1 MGPLRRT
8 TLLALAGALLAA
20 APAAATVTPIET
32 TDAPTP
38 VSADGQTAVFS
49 VRESSSALYFLA
61 VSENGGPARGLG
73 LPPRPVPFDAD
84 IGPDGA
90 GGLAI
95 VYSRCARESGGRGV
109 DRGCD
114 LYRYRLTTGVEQRIA
129 GAGGAGTSEQHPAI
143 SGSTIVFAQTRDD
156 APGAAPRVLL
166 RDLTWPRSRASKEL
180 PGVPAR
186 VCTPSAVRGKPTCRT
201 TRARRVTA
209 LDLSNRHVALAV
221 AYDAG
226 ADAPDTEIRIA
237 TRDGRHAR
245 RLAHVSPGISGQQLI
260 GPSLDGDFV
269 FWARTCGG
277 DPSGCPDTT
286 SGAFRHRI
294 GTGRFW
300 LAGFTRRLT
309 GFAATGA
316 RRAYEVRAPEM
327 PGGYCGNSLPAP
339 RATCQVVLD
348 DALPSFRPLAEPPR

>member
-1 MGPLRRT
+1 MSLLRRT

-20 APAAATVTPIET
+20 APAAATVTPIQT

-90 GGLAI
+90 
-95 VYSRCARESGGRGV
+95 
-109 DRGCD
+109 
-114 LYRYRLTTGVEQRIA
+114 
-129 GAGGAGTSEQHPAI
+129 
-143 SGSTIVFAQTRDD
+143 
-156 APGAAPRVLL
+156 PRVLL
-166 RDLTWPRSRASKEL
+166 RDLKWPRSRASKEL

-186 VCTPSAVRGKPTCRT
+186 VCTPSAVRGKQTCRT
-201 TRARRVTA
+201 TRARRITA

-237 TRDGRHAR
+237 TRDGRRAQ

-286 SGAFRHRI
+286 SGAFRYRI
-294 GTGRFW
+294 GTGRYG